1 MQRQKPLTIL
11 LSIVIIIGML
21 FVIGSF
27 ADGALTAS
35 KQANQASYN
44 LSSLPTTVTL
54 HYLDQQFA
62 TPSASLTSPESI
74 EKFLPKRQGLE
85 ALQQLLFSSTAVP
98 AQNPLDPSKVG
109 QWLDQIAISIEKPT
123 VVPSISYEQKKS
135 PAFKINPGQHG
146 IAVNRDRTLQTI
158 SALHL
163 NASSS
168 ATIQTQETGTT
179 LSPDQQIAAEKR
191 ASLFMGAK
199 VLLQAKNYTRSLSQV
214 EIFSL
219 LSLPA
224 GYSTSAMEVILDSI
238 TKDVGTQPTEPELV
252 IDNGVV
258 TKFIAPK
265 DGIGVDSMENK
276 KLLQEA
282 LEKIEQGEKPT
293 PIALVLTTQ
302 SPKTSLA
309 LTNTLGIE
317 ERIGFGEST
326 YSHSIANRIH
336 NVGLTTTKI
345 HAKLIMPG
353 ETFSFNQFLGDVSAK
368 TGFKP
373 AYVIKEGQT
382 VLGDGGG
389 VCQVSSTLF
398 RAILNAGLPITE
410 RRGHSYRVSYY
421 EQNSKPGFDATV
433 YSPHPDL
440 RFVNDTDSPILI
452 NAVADAK
459 KTYMYVELY
468 GKSDGRK
475 AEIANYKQ
483 WGARPAPAAVYQDDP
498 TLKPGQIKQVEYAA
512 PGLNTSFDY
521 VVTYPSGEKKQQT
534 FKTTYVPWR
543 AVYLRGP
550 Q

>member
-11 LSIVIIIGML
+11 LSVVIIIGML

-27 ADGALTAS
+27 ADGAFTAS
-35 KQANQASYN
+35 QQSSQANYD
-44 LSSLPTTVTL
+44 LSTLPTTVTL
-54 HYLDQQFA
+54 NYQDQQFA
-62 TPSASLTSPESI
+62 TPSASLTSEDSI
-74 EKFLPKRQGLE
+74 TKFLPSRHGVDIIK
-85 ALQQLLFSSTAVP
+85 QLLFSADETLP
-98 AQNPLDPSKVG
+98 NNPLDTVKVLS
-109 QWLDQIAISIEKPT
+109 WIDQIARTIDTPAIAPAIT
-123 VVPSISYEQKKS
+123 VDQKKS
-135 PAFKINPGQHG
+135 PIYTITPGERG
-146 IAVNRDRTLQTI
+146 VEVNRKATQQI
-158 SALHL
+158 IAALKL

-168 ATIQTQETGTT
+168 ASIVTLETGTV
-179 LSPDQQIAAEKR
+179 LSPDQLSASENR
-191 ASLFMGAK
+191 AKLFVGAK
-199 VLLQAKNYTRSLSQV
+199 VVLQAKNYTRSLSQS
-214 EIFSL
+214 ELFSL
-219 LSLPA
+219 LTLPT
-224 GYSTSAMEVILDSI
+224 GYSTSAMETIFDSI
-238 TKDVGTQPTEPELV
+238 TKDIGTVPIEPELS
-252 IDNGVV
+252 IDNGIV
-258 TKFIAPK
+258 TKFVAPK
-265 DGIGVDSMENK
+265 DGIGVDSNENK

-282 LEKIEQGEKPT
+282 LEKIEQGEKPK

-302 SPKTSLA
+302 APKTALA
-309 LTNTLGIE
+309 STNTIGIE
-317 ERIGFGEST
+317 EKIGFGEST

-336 NVGLTTTKI
+336 NVGLTTSKI
-345 HAKLIMPG
+345 HAKLIQPG
-353 ETFSFNQFLGDVSAK
+353 ETFSFNAFLGDVSAK

-433 YSPHPDL
+433 YAPHPDL

-452 NAVADAK
+452 NAVANAK

-475 AEIANYKQ
+475 AEIVNYKQ

-521 VVTYPSGEKKQQT
+521 VVTYPSGEKKEQT

>member
-35 KQANQASYN
+35 KEATQANYN

-54 HYLDQQFA
+54 HYEDQQFA
-62 TPSASLTSPESI
+62 TPSASLISPESI
-74 EKFLPKRQGLE
+74 EKFLPKRHGIE
-85 ALQQLLFSSTAVP
+85 ALEQLLFSTTAVP
-98 AQNPLDPSKVG
+98 AKNPLDSSKIES
-109 QWLDQIAISIEKPT
+109 WLNQIANSIDKPAIE
-123 VVPSISYEQKKS
+123 PSISIDQKKTS
-135 PAFKINPGQHG
+135 VFTINPGQHG
-146 IAVNRDRTLQTI
+146 VAVNRESTLQTI
-158 SALHL
+158 SSLQL

-168 ATIQTQETGTT
+168 ASIQTQETGTV
-179 LSPDQQIAAEKR
+179 LSPDQQIATEKR

-199 VLLQAKNYTRSLSQV
+199 VLLQAKNYTRSLSQA
-214 EIFSL
+214 ELFSL
-219 LSLPA
+219 LSLPS
-224 GYSTSAMEVILDSI
+224 GYSTTAMEKIFDSI
-238 TKDVGTQPTEPELV
+238 TKDVGTQPVEPELA

-302 SPKTSLA
+302 APKTSLA
-309 LTNTLGIE
+309 STNTIGIE
-317 ERIGFGEST
+317 EKIGFGEST

-433 YSPHPDL
+433 YAPHPDL

-452 NAVADAK
+452 NAIADAK

-521 VVTYPSGEKKQQT
+521 VVSYPTGEKKEQT

>member
-11 LSIVIIIGML
+11 LSIVIIFGML

-35 KQANQASYN
+35 KEATQANYN

-54 HYLDQQFA
+54 HYQDQQFA
-62 TPSASLTSPESI
+62 TPSASLISPESI
-74 EKFLPKRQGLE
+74 EQFLPKRHGIE
-85 ALQQLLFSSTAVP
+85 ALEQLLFSTTAVP
-98 AQNPLDPSKVG
+98 AKNPLDSSKIES
-109 QWLDQIAISIEKPT
+109 WLNQIANSIDKPAIE
-123 VVPSISYEQKKS
+123 PSISIDQKKTS
-135 PAFKINPGQHG
+135 VFTINPGQHG
-146 IAVNRDRTLQTI
+146 VAVNRESTLQTI
-158 SALHL
+158 SALQL

-168 ATIQTQETGTT
+168 ASIQTQETGTV
-179 LSPDQQIAAEKR
+179 LSPDQQIATEKR

-199 VLLQAKNYTRSLSQV
+199 VLLQAKNYTRSLSQA
-214 EIFSL
+214 ELFSL
-219 LSLPA
+219 LSLPS
-224 GYSTSAMEVILDSI
+224 GYSTTAMEKIFDSI
-238 TKDVGTQPTEPELV
+238 TKDVGTQPVEPELV

-302 SPKTSLA
+302 APKTSLA
-309 LTNTLGIE
+309 STNTIGIE
-317 ERIGFGEST
+317 EKIGFGEST

-336 NVGLTTTKI
+336 NVGLTTSKI
-345 HAKLIMPG
+345 HAKLIQPG
-353 ETFSFNQFLGDVSAK
+353 ETFSFNAFLGDVSAK

-440 RFVNDTDSPILI
+440 RFVNDTNSPILI
-452 NAVADAK
+452 NALADAK

-521 VVTYPSGEKKQQT
+521 VVSYPSGEKKEQT

>member
-11 LSIVIIIGML
+11 LSVVIIIGML

-27 ADGALTAS
+27 ADGALTAT
-35 KQANQASYN
+35 KVANQANYD

-54 HYLDQQFA
+54 HYQDQQFA
-62 TPSASLTSPESI
+62 TPSASLTTEESI
-74 EKFLPKRQGLE
+74 EKFLPNRHGIE

-98 AQNPLDPSKVG
+98 AKNPLDPTKVQ
-109 QWLDQIAISIEKPT
+109 QWLDQIASSIEKQAVAPNITYEPKKTPT
-123 VVPSISYEQKKS
+123 YSV
-135 PAFKINPGQHG
+135 NPGQHG
-146 IAVNRDRTLQTI
+146 IAVNREQTLQTI
-158 SALHL
+158 SSLQL

-168 ATIQTQETGTT
+168 ATIQTQETGTV
-179 LSPDQQIAAEKR
+179 LDADLRLASEKR
-191 ASLFMGAK
+191 AELFLGAK
-199 VLLQAKNYTRSLSQV
+199 VLLQAKNYTRSLSQA
-214 EIFSL
+214 ELFSL
-219 LSLPA
+219 ISLPT
-224 GYSTSAMEVILDSI
+224 GFSTSAMETIFESI
-238 TKDVGTQPTEPELV
+238 TKDVGTEPIEPELS
-252 IDNGVV
+252 IENGVV

-265 DGIGVDSMENK
+265 DGIGVDSQENK

-282 LEKIEQGEKPT
+282 LEKIEQGQKPT

-302 SPKTSLA
+302 SPKNSLGS
-309 LTNTLGIE
+309 TNTIGIE
-317 ERIGFGEST
+317 EKIGFGEST
-326 YSHSIANRIH
+326 YSHSIPNRIH
-336 NVGLTTTKI
+336 NVSLTTSKI
-345 HAKLIMPG
+345 HAKLLLPG
-353 ETFSFNQFLGDVSAK
+353 ETFSFNAFLGDVSAK

-433 YSPHPDL
+433 YAPHPDL
-440 RFVNDTDSPILI
+440 RFVNDTGSPILI

-475 AEIANYKQ
+475 AEILNYKQ
-483 WGARPAPAAVYQDDP
+483 WGARPAPAPVYQDDP
-498 TLKPGQIKQVEYAA
+498 TLKPGQVKQVEYAA
-512 PGLNTSFDY
+512 PGLNTSFEY
-521 VVTYPSGEKKQQT
+521 VVTYLSGEKKEQT